1 MTYRLVHGLPEA
13 APCDPHIREYRHD
26 CPARGGVSWPLRLKE
41 HVRESPDYHAC
52 DCGAVCTPAAA
63 HLVECDTCGPVPIV
77 PAGRFTFTWVDG
89 QCGCGLVVRSR
100 TGRLAVA

>member
-1 MTYRLVHGLPEA
+1 MPLTDAEKAAGRDFREAMTYRLVHGLPEA

-41 HVRESPDYHAC
+41 HVRESPGYED
-52 DCGAVCTPAAA
+52 
-63 HLVECDTCGPVPIV
+63 V

-89 QCGCGLVVRSR
+89 RCTCGLVVRSR